1 MAVKVFGVKTRS
13 TWRVSSCLYWI
24 RGWLQNLN
32 VYKSAGKMKL
42 TFSIATRDDAPV
54 IAALHSAVAT
64 DLTNRHGRG
73 PWSALTTEKGA
84 LFGMRHSRVLVARK
98 GKTIVGTLH
107 LPTKKPWA
115 IDVSYFTPVKKALYL
130 THMAVIPTMQRQG
143 IGRRMLAEVM
153 KQARDW
159 PADAIRLD
167 AFDADAGAGG
177 FYLKCEFREVGR
189 VVYRKEPLIYFEL
202 VL

>member
-1 MAVKVFGVKTRS
+1 
-13 TWRVSSCLYWI
+13 
-24 RGWLQNLN
+24 
-32 VYKSAGKMKL
+32 MKL
-42 TFSIATRDDAPV
+42 TLSIAIRTDVPV
-54 IAALHSAVAT
+54 LAALHSAIAT
-64 DLTNRHGRG
+64 DLTNKYGRG
-73 PWSALTTEKGA
+73 PWSALTTEKGV
-84 LFGMRHSRVLVARK
+84 LFGMRRSRVLVARK

-143 IGRRMLAEVM
+143 IGRRLLEEAVI
-153 KQARDW
+153 QARDW
-159 PADAIRLD
+159 PANAIRLD

-177 FYLKCEFREVGR
+177 FYAKCGFREAGR
-189 VVYRKEPLIYFEL
+189 VVYRKTPLIYFEL